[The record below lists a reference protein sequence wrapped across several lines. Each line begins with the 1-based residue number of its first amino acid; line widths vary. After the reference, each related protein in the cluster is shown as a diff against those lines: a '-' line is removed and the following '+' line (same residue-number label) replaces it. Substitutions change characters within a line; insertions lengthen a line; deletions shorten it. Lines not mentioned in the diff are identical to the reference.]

1 MNVCQKPLVA
11 NDADGLNCYPVH
23 GIHLLVH
30 EGLDS
35 LLADPL
41 QLDLLPV
48 FLLELDGSIGEPS
61 TLGDHEL
68 ELSVGNYHKVVPA
81 HVFLVEV
88 DDT

>member
-61 TLGDHEL
+61 TLSDHEL